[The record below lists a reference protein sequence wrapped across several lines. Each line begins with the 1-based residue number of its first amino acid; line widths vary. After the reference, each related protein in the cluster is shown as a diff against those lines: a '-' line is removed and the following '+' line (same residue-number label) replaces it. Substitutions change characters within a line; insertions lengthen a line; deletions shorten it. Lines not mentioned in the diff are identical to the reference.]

1 MDDQNNSVENNA
13 EKENITNIYPNYVPQ
28 ESMIITMDLNNDNGI
43 YNGTKEQ
50 EQVEIKKKENS
61 PKKKSDYEDIIRNYE
76 SILNKLEGLQKDVN
90 FIKKHVAETS
100 ENNRDELLK
109 VLQSK
114 LPDITSMPKPQKQ
127 DEAHSSSSYEDYD
140 IVKEFVDIYHS
151 STVKKS
157 LTINKEL
164 EEQIKLLIA
173 KHYDIEEND
182 SKIINTA
189 LMIALLK
196 MCK

>member
-28 ESMIITMDLNNDNGI
+28 ESMIITMNLNNDNGI

-90 FIKKHVAETS
+90 YIKKHINETS
-100 ENNRDELLK
+100 KNNNDELLK
-109 VLQSK
+109 ILQSK
-114 LPDITSMPKPQKQ
+114 LPDITSEPKIKIK
-127 DEAHSSSSYEDYD
+127 DETQNNSSQEDYD
-140 IVKEFVDIYHS
+140 IVKEFVDIYNS
-151 STVKKS
+151 ETIKKS
-157 LTINKEL
+157 ISINKEL
-164 EEQIKLLIA
+164 EQQIKLLVA
-173 KHYDIEEND
+173 KYYNIKEND